1 MHLGQI
7 QPNGG
12 VIAAVFEDGG
22 ARPIPA
28 HTMVDLISR
37 AEAEGTALS
46 ELAAHLA
53 SRHAENR
60 PPVLPVHPREIW
72 ACGCTYESSAASR
85 DAESGTASRMHG
97 YVYEHDR
104 PEIYF
109 KGTAR
114 MCVGPGR
121 PLGIRADSRFTVPEP
136 ELAVVLGSGGRIVGY
151 TIANGAAARDIEREN
166 PLYRTQAR
174 SYQSSCALGPVIVTA
189 DQLPEPY
196 RLEMSCAIERDGKV
210 VFSGSVATAS
220 LHRRLDALIAY
231 LLRSNPVPP
240 GSVLLTGT
248 GIIVPEEAALRPGDV
263 VRVRIPEIGELSNPT
278 AVV

>member
-1 MHLGQI
+1 
-7 QPNGG
+7 
-12 VIAAVFEDGG
+12 
-22 ARPIPA
+22 
-28 HTMVDLISR
+28 
-37 AEAEGTALS
+37 
-46 ELAAHLA
+46 
-53 SRHAENR
+53 
-60 PPVLPVHPREIW
+60 
-72 ACGCTYESSAASR
+72 
-85 DAESGTASRMHG
+85 MHG
-97 YVYEHDR
+97 FVYQHDR

-121 PLGIRADSRFTVPEP
+121 PLGIRGDSRFTVPEP
-136 ELAVVLGSGGRIVGY
+136 ELAVVLGSAGRIVGY

-174 SYQSSCALGPVIVTA
+174 SYQSSCALGPAIVTP
-189 DQLPEPY
+189 DQLPDPY
-196 RLEMSCAIERDGKV
+196 RLEMSCAIERDGEL
-210 VFSGSVATAS
+210 VFSGSVSTSS

-248 GIIVPEEAALRPGDV
+248 GVVVPAEAALRPGDL